1 MHADGYIKWP
11 EMLLLTGKSR
21 PTIWRMYSKRN
32 EFPKPERT
40 KSGMFLGWPEI
51 TYEEWVRSKKC

>member
-1 MHADGYIKWP
+1 MATRYIKWP

-40 KSGMFLGWPEI
+40 KSGIFLGWSEAS
-51 TYEEWVRSKKC
+51 YEEWVQSKKY